1 MEMSSD
7 EKDEGP
13 ELWDSVDVF
22 LSEKLGTSDAEL
34 EAALDASKQA
44 GLPPIQVTANLG
56 RFLRLLAETQGASR
70 ILEIGT
76 LGGYSTISLARALP
90 PDGCVVSLELEP
102 GHAEVARKNIEQ
114 AGLQERVRIKV
125 GDATQSLAEIIA
137 MKTAPFDFIFLD
149 ANKDGYPE
157 YLKLS
162 LQLSRP
168 GTLIVVDNI
177 VRKGAVIDGIS
188 SDANVQGVRRMLDLI
203 AAEPRVSATAVQT
216 VGSKGYDG
224 FVLARVT
231 S

>member
-1 MEMSSD
+1 MRSWRR
-7 EKDEGP
+7 
-13 ELWDSVDVF
+13 LWTRVSRQGCRQYR
-22 LSEKLGTSDAEL
+22 SRPTW
-34 EAALDASKQA
+34 AASF
-44 GLPPIQVTANLG
+44 GY
-56 RFLRLLAETQGASR
+56 SR
-70 ILEIGT
+70 KRRERVESWRSARWAA
-76 LGGYSTISLARALP
+76 YSTISLARALP